1 MDPTPAQATQPT
13 VQPVST
19 QSLPVAFAGTSLPSV
34 PNFPASSFLGPP
46 YIIPSTPISFETH
59 FLTLSVQD
67 RSIDPSPVTVQDTVT
82 DQPSVQVSYVSIVC
96 LFPALSY

>member
-1 MDPTPAQATQPT
+1 MDPTPTQATQST

-19 QSLPVAFAGTSLPSV
+19 QSLLVVFAGTSLPSV
-34 PNFPASSFLGPP
+34 PSFPASSFLGPP
-46 YIIPSTPISFETH
+46 HIILSTPISFETH
-59 FLTLSVQD
+59 VLTLSVQD
-67 RSIDPSPVTVQDTVT
+67 HSTDASPVTVQDTVT